1 MSAAKKLSKTITF
14 SDKKWSSI
22 PCLLIQVKC
31 FQQLTFYLKILL
43 TTLITGSW
51 LEPLAN
57 LARSAPRPAS
67 RDSRGDSKDEKET
80 SGEDN
85 EEKDVKDY
93 PQLQLSDS
101 LDLASKLRSHFL
113 ANLPA
118 QSYAWLNGMNG
129 VSTPNIPPSNYPN
142 SWLNMGERNNRHQ
155 PSLLD
160 SVKLDKHPLGG
171 RDAIGIFIP

>member
-1 MSAAKKLSKTITF
+1 M
-14 SDKKWSSI
+14 
-22 PCLLIQVKC
+22 
-31 FQQLTFYLKILL
+31 
-43 TTLITGSW
+43 
-51 LEPLAN
+51 
-57 LARSAPRPAS
+57 
-67 RDSRGDSKDEKET
+67 
-80 SGEDN
+80 
-85 EEKDVKDY
+85 
-93 PQLQLSDS
+93 SDS

-171 RDAIGIFIP
+171 RDANGFLSNDKIAISCHDKASFVVFKNYF